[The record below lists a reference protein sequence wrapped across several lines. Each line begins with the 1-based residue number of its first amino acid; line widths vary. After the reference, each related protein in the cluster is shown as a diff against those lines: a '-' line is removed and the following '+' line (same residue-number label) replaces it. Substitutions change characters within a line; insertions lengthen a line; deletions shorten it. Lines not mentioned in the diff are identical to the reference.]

1 MPLPSRPAIF
11 GSMAAVAVVA
21 LALKPTQAHAWWVAG
36 GPRVVVAGPPIVV
49 APRPVYVAPPVV
61 YPPPPP
67 VLVVPPA
74 RPVWVPGHWQGTYW
88 VPAHWS

>member
-1 MPLPSRPAIF
+1 MPLPFRVATL
-11 GSMAAVAVVA
+11 GSMVAVVA
-21 LALKPTQAHAWWVAG
+21 IVLKPTAAHAWWIAG

-67 VLVVPPA
+67 VYIAPPA
-74 RPVWVPGHWQGTYW
+74 RPVWVPGHWQGPYW